1 MDMTLILT
9 GMLPFIVLV
18 SVGLTAVVS
27 LVLLWL
33 YRRAVL
39 RSMGAQATV
48 SARPPKP
55 HIKPG
60 QSSTGE
66 IPPVI
71 PIKTTNKYDS
81 ADTSESSYLRT
92 VHSLRKVTI
101 LYTIGGLAYAVILA
115 LPWMLLADGGF
126 VLTRFLWLVLCY
138 SWPIVIA
145 VSLIAAMI
153 KKDRLFIAGAYFAIL
168 IAVAMIALVKNPGL
182 SADHLV
188 FFWLFANAPGTV
200 LFLTF
205 LHHKIRA
212 VGPLVLAFMTAGVT
226 GASVTIQAAGSDDRL
241 LENIVHIGGT
251 LGLGATGIF
260 ILLHVIGF
268 ALFGIVGF
276 FLLRRI
282 GRSYQQKRMSDQ
294 SITLDAMWLMFG
306 VVQSITLALEGW
318 AWIFTGLA
326 AFLAYKLMVKTGF
339 ALFFR
344 NDRSNAETPLLLLL
358 RVFSL
363 GYRSE
368 RLFVS
373 ISKLWLRAGSIGLIS
388 GPDLVTTTVEPH
400 EFLDFMG
407 GRLSRQFVQSES
419 DLNERLNRI
428 DTQPDPDGRFRVNE
442 FFCHADTWQMTMQ
455 QLARMSN
462 IVLMDLRSFS
472 ESNQGCLY
480 ELEQLLA
487 AIPLERVM
495 FVIDDTT
502 DQPFLEQTF
511 KILWQNIPEDSPNH
525 QSAFSELR
533 LFRVSSQSTRETR
546 KLLQMLFAVKS

>member
-18 SVGLTAVVS
+18 STGLTAVIS
-27 LVLLWL
+27 IVLLWL

-39 RSMGAQATV
+39 RSMGTQAAV

-55 HIKPG
+55 QAKAG
-60 QSSTGE
+60 QRSTDDIPPAIPDKSTGRC
-66 IPPVI
+66 I
-71 PIKTTNKYDS
+71 S
-81 ADTSESSYLRT
+81 SGSEANNYLRAT
-92 VHSLRKVTI
+92 HSLRKVSI
-101 LYTIGGLAYAVILA
+101 IYLIGGLAYAIILA

-138 SWPIVIA
+138 SWPVVIA
-145 VSLIAAMI
+145 VSLIAAMTQ
-153 KKDRLFIAGAYFAIL
+153 KDRLFIAGVYFAIL
-168 IAVAMIALVKNPGL
+168 IAVAMIAWVRNPGL
-182 SADHLV
+182 SAGQLI

-212 VGPLVLAFMTAGVT
+212 VGPLVLAFITAGVT
-226 GASVTIQAAGSDDRL
+226 GASVTIQAAGSNDRL
-241 LENIVHIGGT
+241 LESIVNVGGT
-251 LGLGATGIF
+251 FGLGATGIF
-260 ILLHVIGF
+260 ILLHLIGF
-268 ALFGIVGF
+268 ALFGIMGF

-282 GRSYQQKRMSDQ
+282 GRYYQQKRMSDQ
-294 SITLDAMWLMFG
+294 SIILDAMWLMFG
-306 VVQSITLALEGW
+306 VVQSVTLVFEDW
-318 AWIFTGLA
+318 VWIFTGSA
-326 AFLAYKLMVKTGF
+326 AFLAYRLLVKAGF
-339 ALFFR
+339 ALFLR
-344 NDRSNAETPLLLLL
+344 HDHRDTEAPLLLIL

-368 RLFVS
+368 RLFDS

-419 DLNERLNRI
+419 DLNKRLDRI

-462 IVLMDLRSFS
+462 VVLMDLRSFS

-495 FVIDDTT
+495 FVIDHTT
-502 DQPFLEQTF
+502 DQPFFEQTF
-511 KILWQNIPEDSPNH
+511 KMLWKKIPEDSPNQH
-525 QSAFSELR
+525 LSLSELR
-533 LFRVSSQSTRETR
+533 LLTISSQSAGEIRN
-546 KLLQMLFAVKS
+546 LLQTLFAVQT

>member
-18 SVGLTAVVS
+18 SAVLTAAAS
-27 LVLLWL
+27 FFLLWF

-39 RSMGAQATV
+39 RSMGAQANV
-48 SARPPKP
+48 SARPPKQQT
-55 HIKPG
+55 KPG

-71 PIKTTNKYDS
+71 PDKTTNEYDS
-81 ADTSESSYLRT
+81 SDSEESSYLRAA
-92 VHSLRKVTI
+92 HSLRKVSI
-101 LYTIGGLAYAVILA
+101 IYLIGGLAYAIILS
-115 LPWMLLADGGF
+115 LPWTLLADGDF
-126 VLTRFLWLVLCY
+126 VFTRFLWLVFCY
-138 SWPIVIA
+138 SWPIMIA
-145 VSLIAAMI
+145 VSLIRAMGTR
-153 KKDRLFIAGAYFAIL
+153 DRLFFTGIYLAIL
-168 IAVAMIALVKNPGL
+168 TIMVIIALVRNPGL
-182 SADHLV
+182 GAGQLV

-226 GASVTIQAAGSDDRL
+226 GASVMIQAAGSDDRL
-241 LENIVHIGGT
+241 LENIVHIGKT
-251 LGLGATGIF
+251 LGLGAHGIF
-260 ILLHVIGF
+260 ILLQLIGF

-282 GRSYQQKRMSDQ
+282 GRHYQQKRMSDQ

-306 VVQSITLALEGW
+306 VVQSVTLVFEGW
-318 AWIFTGLA
+318 LWILTGLA
-326 AFLAYKLMVKTGF
+326 AFLSYKLAVKAGF

-344 NDRSNAETPLLLLL
+344 HDHRHTEAPLLLLL

-363 GYRSE
+363 GHRSE
-368 RLFVS
+368 RLFDS
-373 ISKLWLRAGSIGLIS
+373 ISKLWLRSGSIGLIA

-407 GRLSRQFVQSES
+407 GRLSRQFVRSES
-419 DLNERLNRI
+419 DLNKRVEKI

-462 IVLMDLRSFS
+462 VVLMDLRSFS
-472 ESNQGCLY
+472 ETNQGCLY
-480 ELEQLLA
+480 ELEQLLE
-487 AIPLERVM
+487 AIPLPRVM
-495 FVIDDTT
+495 FIIDHTT
-502 DQPFLEQTF
+502 DQSFLEQTF
-511 KILWQNIPEDSPNH
+511 KTLWKNIPEDSPNKH
-525 QSAFSELR
+525 SSLSELR
-533 LFRVSSQSTRETR
+533 LFKISFRSVREIR
-546 KLLQMLFAVKS
+546 KLLQTLFAVQS